1 MREQSSIFDVA
12 NFFLSKES
20 MTNKK
25 LQKLSYYAVA
35 WIYTLRGENVAP
47 DTEFQ
52 AWRHG
57 PVSPHLY
64 DEYKN
69 YGYQDIPQVEEA
81 PEAFT
86 DGELDVLENVWYTY
100 GDQTGN
106 SLEALTHNE
115 IPWKHTFKPDA
126 ENRCK
131 EPIPLD
137 LMRDFYSSIQA
148 DEEEC

>member
-1 MREQSSIFDVA
+1 MREHSSIFDVA

-57 PVSPHLY
+57 PVSPELY
-64 DEYKN
+64 DKFRG
-69 YGYQDIPQVEEA
+69 YGYQDIPKLEEE
-81 PEAFT
+81 PKVFT
-86 DGELDVLENVWYTY
+86 DGEMDVLENVWYTY

-106 SLEALTHNE
+106 SLEALTHHE
-115 IPWKHTFKPDA
+115 DPWKNTFKPDA

-131 EPIPLD
+131 EPIPLE
-137 LMRDFYSSIQA
+137 LMRAFYSSIQNV
-148 DEEEC
+148 EEEC

>member
-57 PVSPHLY
+57 PVSPELY
-64 DEYKN
+64 DRYKE
-69 YGYQDIPQVEEA
+69 YGYRSIPSVAEDFSKFSSE
-81 PEAFT
+81 
-86 DGELDVLENVWYTY
+86 ELDLLESVWYTY

-106 SLEALTHNE
+106 SLEALTHTE
-115 IPWKHTFKPDA
+115 DPWKHTFRPDA
-126 ENRCK
+126 DNRCK
-131 EPIPLD
+131 EPIPMD
-137 LMRDFYSSIQA
+137 LMRNFYSSILI
-148 DEEEC
+148 EEDDC